1 VNIRRVA
8 VQRAVFTGGPGAGKT
23 AVLDVLCEK
32 GFAVGEDAARCIIR
46 ERKDAGLSPR
56 PAPQAFAELILEREI
71 TAYSS
76 AVDSPTF
83 FERGVVEAVAML
95 YGADGLHDPS
105 ARQLMD
111 EFRYEHIFLFPPWAE
126 IYCTDSERDHTFD
139 HAVRVYEGTR
149 KWYLRF
155 GYSLVEV
162 PLCSPQERAEF
173 ILAHCAGA

>member
-1 VNIRRVA
+1 VK
-8 VQRAVFTGGPGAGKT
+8 RAVFTGGPGAGKT

-56 PAPQAFAELILEREI
+56 PPPQAFAELILKREI
-71 TAYSS
+71 AAYGS

-95 YGADGLHDPS
+95 YGADGLHDPT

-111 EFRYEHIFLFPPWAE
+111 EFRYEHVFLFPPWAD
-126 IYCTDSERDHTFD
+126 IYCTDSERDQTFE
-139 HAVRVYEGTR
+139 HSVRVYEGTR